1 MKKIIVLSIVLSFI
15 FSLLAFSAEA
25 AVRVRGYYKP
35 STGSFV
41 MPYYRSNPDNSRWN
55 NWSTQGNYNLF
66 TGKKGYTSPLKSFKW

>member
-15 FSLLAFSAEA
+15 FAFSVLSAEA

-41 MPYYRSNPDNSRWN
+41 MPHYRSNPDSSRFN
-55 NWSTQGNYNLF
+55 NWSTKGNYNLF
-66 TGKKGYTSPLKSFKW
+66 TGKKGYTSSFRSFKW